1 LWQSLRGPLREL
13 LRLLALGSA
22 VPRRGPLRRLLRLV
36 IVLSQR

>member
-1 LWQSLRGPLREL
+1 LREL
-13 LRLLALGSA
+13 LRLLALGAA